1 MAALMGFQ
9 VAQDTLRVWENK
21 SDKEIAIIK
30 KLGVYP
36 SSPQISAADF
46 QAIIDFYEAQSPTI
60 LPPQAVK
67 EKPVVLPNFT
77 AKTIFIEGIKSPK
90 TSLVAINEERSEL
103 IISDAT
109 TNKLYVKDQT
119 DELFTLPYI
128 SSPAVQYIKKAPN
141 VYNFLTI
148 GSIAPS
154 DLSQGA
160 VYEMNLNSSAWRK
173 IMDQLARPVYAIWE
187 DLENDGKSDLI
198 VCNYGHNG
206 GNISIYMD
214 GNLTSKPIQLGGS
227 GARRVEVLDL
237 NNDGKLDIVAL
248 FCQGNERI
256 SVFYNKG
263 NGQFDFEKV
272 LLHFSP
278 VMGSSYF
285 ELHDLNGDGEIDL
298 LMSNGDNWDYS
309 SVPKPYHGFRIYEN
323 KGDGNFEE
331 SWFYPQYG
339 AAKAMALDFDGDG
352 DLDLA
357 TIAFYDDLDNPEE
370 QFILF
375 ENIGNMNY
383 KPKIIPE
390 AALGKWLTMD
400 VGDIDGDG
408 DMDIVLGAYVHNA
421 LEYSKLLIRGIDEIP
436 SILILENNNME
447 RKK

>member
-1 MAALMGFQ
+1 
-9 VAQDTLRVWENK
+9 
-21 SDKEIAIIK
+21 
-30 KLGVYP
+30 
-36 SSPQISAADF
+36 
-46 QAIIDFYEAQSPTI
+46 
-60 LPPQAVK
+60 
-67 EKPVVLPNFT
+67 
-77 AKTIFIEGIKSPK
+77 
-90 TSLVAINEERSEL
+90 
-103 IISDAT
+103 
-109 TNKLYVKDQT
+109 
-119 DELFTLPYI
+119 
-128 SSPAVQYIKKAPN
+128 
-141 VYNFLTI
+141 
-148 GSIAPS
+148 
-154 DLSQGA
+154 
-160 VYEMNLNSSAWRK
+160 
-173 IMDQLARPVYAIWE
+173 
-187 DLENDGKSDLI
+187 
-198 VCNYGHNG
+198 
-206 GNISIYMD
+206 MD